1 MVDFSA
7 KDREVVDSS
16 LDSASLIPIRRMSLK
31 FSQWLRR
38 AYEHGKPFVRVRLS
52 REASRECS
60 MV

>member
-31 FSQWLRR
+31 FSLWLRR
-38 AYEHGKPFVRVRLS
+38 AYEHGKPFVRVK
-52 REASRECS
+52 
-60 MV
+60 